1 MSETN
6 SCIEKETLVDYL
18 YGESDADRR
27 RRVDAHLRSCAR
39 CADEVRSLTDVR
51 RTIGAWEPPDAGLGF
66 RVVADAG
73 RPRARIHWRP
83 RWAVAAAAVLAVTAA
98 ALIARPEI
106 ELRSGERVLRVGWSR
121 GGVGAPAELGPAA
134 ENDPAAEPDAAR
146 PSAVERPP
154 GPTLRGTPAGM
165 RTGGGA
171 LPIPA
176 PGVGADPDP
185 MTGDEVLLQQLRELI
200 REDASARGELLEYVR
215 QVSERR

>member
-1 MSETN
+1 MSEKS
-6 SCIEKETLVDYL
+6 SCIEKEALVDYL
-18 YGESDADRR
+18 YGGADADVR

-39 CADEVRSLTDVR
+39 CADDVRSLTDVR
-51 RTIGAWEPPDAGLGF
+51 RTIGVWEPPDADLGF

-83 RWAVAAAAVLAVTAA
+83 ALAAAAVLAVAA
-98 ALIARPEI
+98 ALIVRPEI
-106 ELRSGERVLRVGWSR
+106 ELRSGERVLRIGWSD
-121 GGVGAPAELGPAA
+121 GAVGAPAQNGPAA
-134 ENDPAAEPDAAR
+134 GNGPAVAPDAAR

-171 LPIPA
+171 IPIPG

-200 REDASARGELLEYVR
+200 RDDASARQELLEYVR
-215 QVSERR
+215 QVSER